1 MTQGYLVGPTAN
13 LWYSEFT
20 HADFTGMDLSG
31 TNFTYASLTDVT
43 FLGASTTSINV
54 TGVTWTN
61 VICPSGQPAI
71 NGYNDGAPTSPA
83 VGC

>member
-1 MTQGYLVGPTAN
+1 MPRSRTTLAIAGAI
-13 LWYSEFT
+13 
-20 HADFTGMDLSG
+20 A
-31 TNFTYASLTDVT
+31 AVT

-71 NGYNDGAPTSPA
+71 NGYNNGAPTSPA